1 MMALVKADYEI
12 ADIHER
18 LPNLFLCGIGQEKG
32 TVYGTHIDV
41 F

>member
-1 MMALVKADYEI
+1 MMALIKADYEI

-18 LPNLFLCGIGQEKG
+18 LPNVFLYRIGQEKG